1 MHSSPITVTGRLLR
15 QIRRAVDAAVHQ
27 TPDHREPCR
36 DEVEIV
42 ERELTRC

>member
-15 QIRRAVDAAVHQ
+15 QIRRAVDAAVRQ
-27 TPDHREPCR
+27 SPDPR
-36 DEVEIV
+36 DPSRDDVEIV